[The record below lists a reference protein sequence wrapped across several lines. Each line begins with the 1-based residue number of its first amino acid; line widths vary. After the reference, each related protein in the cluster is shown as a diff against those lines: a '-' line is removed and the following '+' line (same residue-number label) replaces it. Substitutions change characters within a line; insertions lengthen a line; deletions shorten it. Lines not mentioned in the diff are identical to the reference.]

1 MRIASWIV
9 CIVLAVPAL
18 AHAYPQYQL
27 RADATCTGCHLSPA
41 GGGLLS
47 ENGLAVA
54 ETSSWSGGDPA
65 FLHAIVEP
73 PGWLQL
79 GGEVRFAS
87 GMSSSG
93 TPRFA
98 AFPMQVALGAAA
110 TVGAFS
116 LVANGGLRGP
126 KGTGSTA
133 SVVASAFWSPEHYAM
148 WRQNPDSTEGFYARV
163 GRFSPVFGL
172 RAAEHVAYSQRFGGA
187 PLFDQT
193 YGAAAEYVSQLFEV
207 HATGF
212 LEDPIGNTATRGDG
226 GALYAEVRPTGR
238 IAIGLEGKYVTRDEA
253 RTGYVG
259 VTGKL
264 WLEQADVLLE
274 GEAEIIRRT
283 FPSVDRSTGYV
294 GYVRASKPLGHGLA
308 LDLGV
313 GHYQAD
319 KRIDATRQAFDLDL
333 HWFQSSHLEW
343 LLTTRLELVDGGS
356 TRGGYVL
363 GQIHYRL

>member
-1 MRIASWIV
+1 MRIFHLII
-9 CIVLAVPAL
+9 CLVLAVPTL
-18 AHAYPQYQL
+18 AHAYPQLQL
-27 RADATCTGCHLSPA
+27 RVDATCSGCHISPA

-47 ENGLAVA
+47 ENGMTVA
-54 ETSSWSGGDPA
+54 ENSSWSGGDPA
-65 FLHAIVEP
+65 FLHGVFEP
-73 PGWLQL
+73 PSWLQL

-87 GMSSSG
+87 GMASSG
-93 TPRFA
+93 TPQFA
-98 AFPMQVALGAAA
+98 AFPMKVDLGAAVN
-110 TVGAFS
+110 VGAFS
-116 LVANGGLRGP
+116 LVASGGLRGP
-126 KGTGSTA
+126 DEAGSTG

-148 WRQNPDSTEGFYARV
+148 WRQNPHSTEGFYVRA

-172 RAAEHVAYSQRFGGA
+172 RSAEHVAYSQRFGGGK
-187 PLFDQT
+187 LFDQT
-193 YGAAAEYVSQLFEV
+193 YGLAAEYVSSLFEV

-212 LEDPIGNTATRGDG
+212 LQDTIGNTSTRGDG

-238 IAIGLEGKYVTRDEA
+238 IAVGLEGKYETRDEA

-264 WLEQADVLLE
+264 WLEEVDVLLE
-274 GEAEIIRRT
+274 AEAEIIRRR
-283 FPSVDRSTGYV
+283 FPSVDHATGYV
-294 GYVRASKPLGHGLA
+294 GYLRASKPLPYGLA
-308 LDLGV
+308 LDLGL

-319 KRIDATRQAFDLDL
+319 KRIDATRQAFDLDV